1 MFLVQNNILIILCL
15 IVSSLQMI
23 SGERVMAYSQLESE
37 ASLETT
43 PPHQSPPPDWPHKG
57 AISFSDVAFRYST
70 HLPLVLNNLSFSISP
85 SEKVKYAPSLIMV
98 EG

>member
-1 MFLVQNNILIILCL
+1 
-15 IVSSLQMI
+15 MI

-57 AISFSDVAFRYST
+57 AISFSDVAFRYSP
-70 HLPLVLNNLSFSISP
+70 HLPLVLKNLSFSISP